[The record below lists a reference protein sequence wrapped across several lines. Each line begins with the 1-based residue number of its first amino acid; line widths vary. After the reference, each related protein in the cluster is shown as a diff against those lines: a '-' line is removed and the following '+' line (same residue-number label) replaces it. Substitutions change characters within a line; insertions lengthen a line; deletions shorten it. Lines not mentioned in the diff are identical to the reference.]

1 MKFPPWLEVVGDQSY
16 RGECP
21 SETAELVTFFAV
33 LRRELPEYGRI
44 AIHPRNEGRRK
55 HWQAAREK
63 AEGLTPG
70 AADIVIPCCPPLVIE
85 LKRRDHTKCKWEDG
99 QQEYLAQAQTLG
111 ARVCVAL
118 GWEAAIEVVRRAAS
132 IP

>member
-44 AIHPRNEGRRK
+44 AIHPRNEGQRK

-63 AEGLTPG
+63 AEGMTPG
-70 AADIVIPCCPPLVIE
+70 AADIVIPCCPPMVIE

-118 GWEAAIEVVRRAAS
+118 GWEAAIEVVRRAAATQ
-132 IP
+132 